1 VDYYPFGLTFNSHQR
16 ENSVANKFKFQ
27 GQELIDDLNLGWD
40 SFKWRNHQP
49 DIGRFFNVDPLA
61 EKYVYNSVYA
71 FSENK
76 VVAHREIEGLE
87 AARADEIG
95 YALLSPY
102 DANKVRNNSEKAFA
116 AARASGL
123 GGARDGRQDA
133 FRHAYWNA
141 LNARDIGADDAEPFA
156 TRHET
161 GSNAMDANSPE
172 FDPVAVQMDLFNN
185 DVGRRIGAANL
196 NATDDQL
203 AEFVNQALANG
214 GLQMIYS
221 LDFILNTGGTY
232 PDGTPIQEVMR
243 FAVDAN
249 GNPIT
254 SDRAQIQLLN
264 SNGYTANQNAADKV
278 IVTSSHPSLQPN
290 GTSVP
295 PLTNENNY

>member
-1 VDYYPFGLTFNSHQR
+1 
-16 ENSVANKFKFQ
+16 
-27 GQELIDDLNLGWD
+27 
-40 SFKWRNHQP
+40 
-49 DIGRFFNVDPLA
+49 
-61 EKYVYNSVYA
+61 
-71 FSENK
+71 
-76 VVAHREIEGLE
+76 
-87 AARADEIG
+87 
-95 YALLSPY
+95 
-102 DANKVRNNSEKAFA
+102 
-116 AARASGL
+116 L